1 MRTIAIVGMLVLCSV
16 VSAQS
21 GTWVQETAGAPW
33 SARNAHEVV
42 VFNNRIWVIG
52 GWDSG
57 GYKNDVWSSADGV
70 NWQLETAAAQ
80 FPPRAQFAAAVYNN
94 RIWVTGGWD
103 GTRRQDVWSSAD
115 GINWTQEATPGW
127 TGRNGHY
134 AMVFNNRLYVVA
146 GLDAT
151 SGRRNDVWYTTTG
164 TTWTQDNGAA
174 AFTGQSH
181 GAGTVYDSRMWI
193 CGGLTSNNQVW
204 YSTNGPTWTQATAA
218 AAWTARYAHR
228 VIAYNSRL
236 FVMGGRTSA
245 VVNDVWTSANGS
257 SWTQLANASWAAREY
272 YATTVFN
279 GKLWVLGGT
288 GSTRFNDVW
297 SYTEGP
303 VVSPS
308 VSSLNLGTTYVNTP
322 GTQYNYTVQGYSTTG
337 QTTVTAPAN
346 VQIKLSTSATWV
358 SSFNIANTGN
368 WGPFTINVRIASTA
382 SPATISG
389 NITHG
394 GFGGTT
400 VNVSVT
406 GSVTTPPSLS
416 VNPSSLNLGTTPQG
430 TAGSILSYAINGT
443 ATTAATDITA
453 PAGVELSFN
462 QTTWSPTLQIGSTGT
477 WPNTTV
483 YVRIAAS
490 ATAGAISGN
499 ITNATTG
506 ATTQNVAVTGNV
518 TPPPTL
524 LATPDTLNLG
534 STGQGVPGSEH
545 SYVLDGTS
553 LVSSTVITAP
563 AGVEI
568 SQTSGSGYS
577 GTTTITT
584 TPSFSVTIYVR
595 LTGATVGAVGGTI
608 TNVSGTAS
616 EDVTIT
622 GTVTPNLNLVFTRN
636 GPAASTGVD
645 NNAQGAGGLGLV
657 ILDFSVSTGTDA
669 FTLTDIT
676 FSESGTADGQ
686 ADINF
691 LALYLDDGSGS
702 FDAADTLATAAAG
715 TSFNAPNGSYT
726 ATLSN
731 SAFPASTTR
740 RFFLVC
746 KLAGTAGAGE
756 TIQAEITAVTSAT
769 GGTGTTIGVP
779 TSGAGPAL
787 TINPAT
793 LTATLHGPLAYTTV
807 NADSQGPG
815 GNGHVICDVTLTAAN
830 DSWTVSSLTFSAS
843 GTADEQADISSLALY
858 LDNGNGA
865 IRRPRH
871 GHPGHRAAGAG
882 FSAPDGSYT
891 ATLTAAAS
899 AFAMNG
905 SKRFFLV
912 AKLAGSAGT
921 AETFRAALTGVAES
935 SPSGGTVQGVP
946 TAASSAL
953 VIDVATLTVNAGP
966 ANPANTHVMASG
978 SAFNHT
984 LGQLRLTASN
994 ADFTLSGIVLTLG
1007 GNGDWVNNISSLGV
1021 YLDDGNGSFDGAD
1034 TQLFS
1039 GAAGAGSISCGFSA
1053 NLTVGQ
1059 ATSEDLWVVI
1069 AVASTAGG
1077 SPSESFDARIQST
1090 TDVQTVTAGNVA
1102 LGTNPPVSGMLHV
1115 ITYSVTGFTPLQDS
1129 FSGGKPITITGSGFA
1144 LPVTVTIGG
1153 VICTGTAS
1161 VDATGTQITGLFVP
1175 GGSGSSLPITLDTN
1189 NLGPQTLSQTFSY
1202 TLSIGVGG
1210 GGGGGGGG
1218 GCANTGSNTGSNT
1231 AILLLAAL
1239 ALTAT
1244 ATTLRRKR
1252 A

>member
-1 MRTIAIVGMLVLCSV
+1 MAVREACWIPDWHYRLDQNIGGVTGHKVSCWVYPAASARTYMGFAATANGCYSLTLAANTSELCIMNSANWGYTIVATTAHTYSLSQWYKLEVEWTSSTAVIGRLYDSSGSTVLKTVSYNIGSV
-16 VSAQS
+16 VSGGVAIRS
-21 GTWVQETAGAPW
+21 FSSNYIDDFAYLTGPAISTSTA
-33 SARNAHEVV
+33 
-42 VFNNRIWVIG
+42 
-52 GWDSG
+52 
-57 GYKNDVWSSADGV
+57 
-70 NWQLETAAAQ
+70 
-80 FPPRAQFAAAVYNN
+80 
-94 RIWVTGGWD
+94 
-103 GTRRQDVWSSAD
+103 
-115 GINWTQEATPGW
+115 
-127 TGRNGHY
+127 
-134 AMVFNNRLYVVA
+134 
-146 GLDAT
+146 
-151 SGRRNDVWYTTTG
+151 
-164 TTWTQDNGAA
+164 
-174 AFTGQSH
+174 
-181 GAGTVYDSRMWI
+181 
-193 CGGLTSNNQVW
+193 
-204 YSTNGPTWTQATAA
+204 
-218 AAWTARYAHR
+218 
-228 VIAYNSRL
+228 
-236 FVMGGRTSA
+236 
-245 VVNDVWTSANGS
+245 
-257 SWTQLANASWAAREY
+257 
-272 YATTVFN
+272 
-279 GKLWVLGGT
+279 
-288 GSTRFNDVW
+288 
-297 SYTEGP
+297 
-303 VVSPS
+303 
-308 VSSLNLGTTYVNTP
+308 SLNLGTAFQGQNSTP
-322 GTQYNYTVQGYSTTG
+322 VSYTVSGSQLSFSTSI
-337 QTTVTAPAN
+337 TAPAN
-346 VQIKLSTSATWV
+346 VEISFSQSSGYQDSLS
-358 SSFNIANTGN
+358 
-368 WGPFTINVRIASTA
+368 IASTGTWG
-382 SPATISG
+382 PTTIWARIKSTAPLGAVSG
-389 NITHG
+389 NITHASSG
-394 GFGGTT
+394 ATT

-858 LDNGNGA
+858 LDNGNGSFDGPA
-865 IRRPRH
+865 TDTLATA
-871 GHPGHRAAGAG
+871 AAGAG

-899 AFAMNG
+899 TFAMNG

-966 ANPANTHVMASG
+966 ANPANAHVMASG

-1202 TLSIGVGG
+1202 TLSIGIGG